1 MGKEQVALLGAP
13 MPRRRKD
20 GGAMDQESAYP
31 RMEIGARARRAGCR
45 RGVVSSKKKASPEN
59 QPSLGDEGTKGQS
72 ESGWLVGTG
81 CSPKG
86 TKGRPRKRDGFR
98 VTQQA
103 TGRMQG
109 EIYGWICR
117 VSTGRDR

>member
-1 MGKEQVALLGAP
+1 
-13 MPRRRKD
+13 
-20 GGAMDQESAYP
+20 MDEESAYP

-45 RGVVSSKKKASPEN
+45 RGAVPSKKEASPEY

-72 ESGWLVGTG
+72 ESGWFVGVG
-81 CSPKG
+81 CGPKG
-86 TKGRPRKRDGFR
+86 TKGGPRERGGIR